1 MRMVIVRNGHEEEW
15 ALEADDRGQHLAL
28 KSPDGETWIA
38 EGPNLWESFRQL
50 RRSIEPLGLRLCCN
64 GARIN
69 ACVSRM
75 GIEMGGG
82 GGVYLV
88 KLGHPVRHRRQ
99 LVSLFGYAP
108 ARKVVT
114 LTEQDAFYER
124 WLRSLG

>member
-1 MRMVIVRNGHEEEW
+1 MPVIVAHAGLEEEW
-15 ALEADDRGQHLAL
+15 ALEADSQGEHLAL
-28 KSPDGETWIA
+28 NSPGGENWIA

-50 RRSIEPLGLRLCCN
+50 RRSTEPLGLRPCCN

-108 ARKVVT
+108 ADEGVT
-114 LTEQDAFYER
+114 LAEQDGFYQR